1 MKLTIVGCSGSFPG
15 PDTPASCYLVEAPYE
30 GRTFRLLLDLGS
42 GALGALQRHVDL
54 DEIDAI
60 ALSHLH
66 PDHCIDLCG
75 YYVVRK
81 YHPTGPRPQ
90 LPVYG
95 PDGTRERM
103 ARAYDLPPGHG
114 MDEQFDFV
122 TYPEASFN
130 LGPFTLDVARVDH
143 PVPAYAVR
151 VTHEGRTLVYS
162 GDTGRCSG
170 LEDLA
175 KGCDVL
181 LCEAS
186 FMADETN
193 PPGLHLTG
201 REAAETAEVSG
212 VGRLLLTHIPPWHDR
227 AAVLAEAAPYFDGPV
242 QLVNPDAT
250 YDI

>member
-1 MKLTIVGCSGSFPG
+1 VRLTIIGCSGSFPG
-15 PDTPASCYLVEAPYE
+15 PESPASCYLVEAPYD

-95 PDGTRERM
+95 PDGAGERM
-103 ARAYDLPPGHG
+103 ARAYDLPDAHA

-122 TYPEASFN
+122 TYPEASFGV
-130 LGPFTLDVARVDH
+130 GPFTLDVARVDH
-143 PVPAYAVR
+143 PVPAYAIR
-151 VTHEGRTLVYS
+151 VTHDGRSLVYS
-162 GDTGRCSG
+162 GDTGQCSK
-170 LEDLA
+170 LEELA
-175 KGCDVL
+175 KGSDVL

-186 FMADETN
+186 FMEGVPN

-201 REAAETAEVSG
+201 REAAETAERAG
-212 VGRLLLTHIPPWHDR
+212 VGRLLLTHVPPWHDPQS
-227 AAVLAEAAPYFDGPV
+227 VLAEALPHYGGPA
-242 QLVNPDAT
+242 QLVSPSAS